1 MNKIVAD
8 VLVLGEGLAGMTA
21 ALTAAQAGSR
31 VCIAGKGGSASPF
44 VIGFSAPVGED
55 DSPEQFVED
64 MMTAGCGLND
74 RELALAFAPAR
85 HGYSAVDGSAG
96 RSV

>member
-31 VCIAGKGGSASPF
+31 VCIAGKA
-44 VIGFSAPVGED
+44 A
-55 DSPEQFVED
+55 
-64 MMTAGCGLND
+64 AHL
-74 RELALAFAPAR
+74 RL
-85 HGYSAVDGSAG
+85 
-96 RSV
+96 